1 MRKKR
6 HMTRVGLL
14 GFGRT
19 GKKVAEELC
28 RHPEVDLVC
37 VIKKHLDESVGRDIG
52 SFFSLK
58 PTDGFI
64 HLAEHFG
71 EILKCT
77 KPEVIVDFSCPDA
90 VIEHIDAVA
99 RYKVNI
105 VICSTNFTSQQR
117 VTINGY
123 GDRIGIVW
131 APNVTEGIN
140 ILISLGAMVK
150 AIWPESD
157 MEIIEYHFS
166 KKREISK
173 TALKIAEAISDADSI
188 KFGRRLNE
196 PRIGKETVIHTI
208 RVGGIIGKHTL
219 IIGQPHQTLSITH
232 ESIDRYAFGK
242 GALKATLWVQGK
254 RGIFDMFDVLNL
266 KGEAHENERIPER

>member
-1 MRKKR
+1 
-6 HMTRVGLL
+6 MTRLGLV

-28 RHPEVDLVC
+28 SHPEVDLVC
-37 VIKKHLDESVGRDIG
+37 VFKKHRDECVGKDIG
-52 SFFSLK
+52 RYFSQK
-58 PTDGFI
+58 PTGHFI
-64 HLAEHFG
+64 HLG
-71 EILKCT
+71 EDFSAILKRT
-77 KPEVIVDFSCPDA
+77 NAEVLVDFSNPDA
-90 VIEHIDAVA
+90 VMEYIDTAA
-99 RYKVNI
+99 HYKVNF
-105 VICSTNFTSQQR
+105 VICSTNFSEKQKH
-117 VTINGY
+117 TINSY

-140 ILISLGAMVK
+140 ILISLGKIVK

-157 MEIIEYHFS
+157 IEIIEYHFS

-173 TALKIAEAISDADSI
+173 TAMKIAEAISDTDSI
-188 KFGRRLNE
+188 RFGRRRNE
-196 PRIGKETVIHTI
+196 PRLGKETVIHTI

-242 GALKATLWVQGK
+242 GALKAALWIKGK
-254 RGIFDMFDVLNL
+254 KGIYDMGDVLNL
-266 KGEAHENERIPER
+266 KGEFHEHNNTGKR